1 MTQVSR
7 AWRVL
12 PALILLMLVQS
23 VSADDDLLV
32 YVFNGGVV
40 AEGVTIMLD
49 GQDVGRTRQDGSL
62 FVDLDTDGLHVLKLA
77 TADGEEVIRF
87 SAGSG
92 QLVDLIV
99 DLASASEAKVDV
111 YSRTESAADRR
122 AAPAGNLEVT
132 VRKGSSPAARELVV
146 ISNGQGAVSTN
157 SQG

>member
-1 MTQVSR
+1 MTQVFR

-111 YSRTESAADRR
+111 Y
-122 AAPAGNLEVT
+122 
-132 VRKGSSPAARELVV
+132 
-146 ISNGQGAVSTN
+146 
-157 SQG
+157 